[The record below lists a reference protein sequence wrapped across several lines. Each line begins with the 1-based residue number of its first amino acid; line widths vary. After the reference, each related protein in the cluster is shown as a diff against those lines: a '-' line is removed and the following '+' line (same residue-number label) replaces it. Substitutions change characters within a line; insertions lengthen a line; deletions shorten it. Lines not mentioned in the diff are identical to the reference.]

1 MEAFTLGVLTAS
13 FDNVIVLQAL
23 YVLHHF
29 SLVRFI
35 NYLQPDHLRGLP
47 WFDTLH
53 TSIKGQYFSFNQY
66 NYIQRSLAVRFLW
79 SWTLAVRRPHG
90 FGYASD
96 NPARLKI

>member
-53 TSIKGQYFSFNQY
+53 TSIKGRCFSFNQSTIISNDCLQY
-66 NYIQRSLAVRFLW
+66 DFSGLGPWLFGALMALG
-79 SWTLAVRRPHG
+79 TLLITPRA
-90 FGYASD
+90 
-96 NPARLKI
+96 